1 MTRTDVIDKLRG
13 LADRIESE
21 PELTADE
28 IADEL
33 NQITLDIEIEG
44 IQD

>member
-1 MTRTDVIDKLRG
+1 MTRSDAIDKLRA

-21 PELTADE
+21 PALTADE
-28 IADEL
+28 ITDEL